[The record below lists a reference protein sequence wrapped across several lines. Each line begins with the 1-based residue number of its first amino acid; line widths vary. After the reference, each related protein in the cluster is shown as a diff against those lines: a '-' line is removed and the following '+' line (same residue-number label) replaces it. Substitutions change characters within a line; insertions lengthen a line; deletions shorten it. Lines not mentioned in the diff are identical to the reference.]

1 MRAWYAI
8 RTRSNFETV
17 TARGLEGKD
26 YEVFLPTY
34 RACKKRRGR
43 NISVRCPL
51 FSGYLFCRFDYEEQ
65 LPVLKT
71 PGVVH
76 VVGCGR
82 LPLAVPDHEVES
94 IRRMTECGRE
104 VRPCDFISAGDL
116 VRITGGALAGLEGV
130 LLPYNRDNPS
140 ARVAVSINL
149 LQRSV
154 SAEVDAFSLE
164 LVRRG
169 ARRDVPLTAR
179 SA

>member
-1 MRAWYAI
+1 
-8 RTRSNFETV
+8 
-17 TARGLEGKD
+17 
-26 YEVFLPTY
+26 
-34 RACKKRRGR
+34 
-43 NISVRCPL
+43 
-51 FSGYLFCRFDYEEQ
+51 
-65 LPVLKT
+65 
-71 PGVVH
+71 
-76 VVGCGR
+76 
-82 LPLAVPDHEVES
+82 
-94 IRRMTECGRE
+94 MTECGRE